1 MSMMEDAVEAKNA
14 LEITNANLHK
24 EIIEH
29 KLAEE
34 ALQNSELKFSVAFK
48 ASPYAITITNPE
60 DGLFIEVNDS
70 FFTMTGFTP
79 DETYED
85 SSVGMGL
92 WVDGKD
98 RDSVVNSLLK
108 GGQVKGQEFWFKKK
122 NGEIILGLFS
132 ANLISIKNKTYIL
145 SSINDITDRKR
156 MEEELRSASLYARS
170 LIEASIDPLLTI
182 GQDGKIT
189 DVNNSTEQVTG
200 HIRKELIGTD
210 FSDYFTE
217 PGKAQS
223 GYKQVFQD
231 GSVHDYPL
239 SIRHTSGKITDV
251 LYNATVYRNEA
262 GEIRGVFAAARDI
275 TELKQAEDE
284 IKKLNA
290 ELEQRVIERTSQLEA
305 ANKELEAFSYSVSHD
320 LRAPLRAVHS
330 YTNILIEEYEKLLDD
345 EGKRICGIISS
356 SATQM
361 GELIDDLLSFSRIG
375 RSEVKHGILDMK
387 SLVNSVIN
395 EIYGEKSKD
404 RANLKLGKLSK
415 AYGDLNLIKI
425 VWTNLISNAIKYSSK
440 EASSEIVISSS
451 QEYHTVTYSVKD
463 NGVGFDML
471 YVHKLFGVF
480 QRLHSESE
488 FEGNGVGLAIVQRI
502 ILKHG
507 GKVWA
512 EGEVGKGATF
522 FFSLPVHDI
531 NKKTHDSRQTTN
543 G

>member
-1 MSMMEDAVEAKNA
+1 LKQQEKELLLFNSRLDHEILEKTKDLARTNQELKALHIVSMSMMEDAVEAREA
-14 LEITNANLHK
+14 LEITNADLHK

-275 TELKQAEDE
+275 TERKQAEEKIENQIKELNRFNNTMVDRE
-284 IKKLNA
+284 IKMIELKEEINSYCKKLNLA
-290 ELEQRVIERTSQLEA
+290 
-305 ANKELEAFSYSVSHD
+305 D
-320 LRAPLRAVHS
+320 
-330 YTNILIEEYEKLLDD
+330 
-345 EGKRICGIISS
+345 
-356 SATQM
+356 
-361 GELIDDLLSFSRIG
+361 
-375 RSEVKHGILDMK
+375 
-387 SLVNSVIN
+387 
-395 EIYGEKSKD
+395 
-404 RANLKLGKLSK
+404 
-415 AYGDLNLIKI
+415 
-425 VWTNLISNAIKYSSK
+425 KYSIP
-440 EASSEIVISSS
+440 E
-451 QEYHTVTYSVKD
+451 
-463 NGVGFDML
+463 GF
-471 YVHKLFGVF
+471 K
-480 QRLHSESE
+480 R
-488 FEGNGVGLAIVQRI
+488 
-502 ILKHG
+502 K
-507 GKVWA
+507 
-512 EGEVGKGATF
+512 
-522 FFSLPVHDI
+522 
-531 NKKTHDSRQTTN
+531 
-543 G
+543 